1 MTFPRSAI
9 AELPGAPGVYR
20 FVNRRGDAL
29 YVGKARNLKKRVAS
43 YFQKDPAPRIRLMLA
58 RAAGVEATVTRSE
71 DEALLLENNLI
82 KTLKPRYNILFR
94 DDKSYPFL
102 RLTAHDF
109 PRVMFHRGAAKQ
121 NDGDRFGP
129 FPDSPAVRKTVDIV
143 QRAFQLRTCADS
155 VFRNRSRPCLL
166 HQVKRCS
173 APCVGKI
180 SPAQYAADVA
190 RARAFLSGRGDE
202 ALAEMTREME
212 SASARRDYEA
222 AADFRDRIRA
232 AAVVRKKRFV
242 DDPEAPDADYAG
254 IHCENGAACVVVAM
268 VRGGRHIG
276 ERRLFPANVSPEDD
290 ARDIA
295 VAFLSQ
301 GYRAHPAPKRV
312 ALWPPLDPKTA
323 RAAAPDLAGK
333 VSGTPRGDARLR
345 AQSAANNAR
354 LALAMHLAR
363 GAATAQKLSAVAE
376 RLSLAK
382 PPSRMECFDVSHTM
396 GEEAVAARAV
406 FVDGVPRAREHRRYV
421 VKAATGGDDYGAMRE
436 AVYRRFRRGLDE
448 GTPFPDVLLID
459 GGAGQVAAARA
470 GMESALQ
477 EAKAKT
483 EVKAKSESGES
494 VGTDDSV
501 SGMGAPVSGTDDSV
515 SGMDAPVSGMDIPV
529 SGTDIPVS
537 GMDIPVVGIA
547 KGPGRKSGTETLIMP
562 DGESVQWRPDDE
574 ALLMLLSVRD
584 EAHRLAVMG
593 HRKRRDKKRR
603 ESVLDGVEGIGP
615 KKRKALLS
623 RLGGLKGLRA
633 AGMSE
638 LSQVDGV
645 GPALAQKIIQALR

>member
-29 YVGKARNLKKRVAS
+29 YVGKARNLQKRVAS
-43 YFQKDPAPRIRLMLA
+43 YFQKDPAPRVRLMLA

-254 IHCENGAACVVVAM
+254 VHCENGAACVVVAM

-301 GYRAHPAPKRV
+301 GYRAHPAPKRI
-312 ALWPPLDPKTA
+312 ALWPPLDPKTI

-376 RLSLAK
+376 RLSLK
-382 PPSRMECFDVSHTM
+382 SPPSRMECFDVSHTM

-477 EAKAKT
+477 EAKA
-483 EVKAKSESGES
+483 
-494 VGTDDSV
+494 
-501 SGMGAPVSGTDDSV
+501 
-515 SGMDAPVSGMDIPV
+515 
-529 SGTDIPVS
+529 IPVS

>member
-29 YVGKARNLKKRVAS
+29 YVGKARNLQKRVAS
-43 YFQKDPAPRIRLMLA
+43 YFQKDPAPRVRLMLA

-254 IHCENGAACVVVAM
+254 VHCENGAACVVVAM

-312 ALWPPLDPKTA
+312 ALWPPLDPKTV

-376 RLSLAK
+376 RLGLAK

-477 EAKAKT
+477 EAKA
-483 EVKAKSESGES
+483 
-494 VGTDDSV
+494 
-501 SGMGAPVSGTDDSV
+501 
-515 SGMDAPVSGMDIPV
+515 
-529 SGTDIPVS
+529 IPVS

-623 RLGGLKGLRA
+623 RLGGLKGLRS

-638 LSQVDGV
+638 LSEVDGV